1 MTHSDDQTF
10 GWSDADEALV
20 SAPPGPDE
28 GADIQSPREVA
39 VDAPGA
45 SRTYTYSVPA
55 RLSGIEDGEA
65 VLVEFGRS
73 RQALGVVVGP
83 ARGDLPQGAKPIL
96 ARVRADGPLL
106 PRLTLDF
113 ARWISEEYLAL
124 PAATLRSML
133 PPGMLERLELVAE
146 WAGEE
151 ATAEGAGGTPG
162 AAPGA
167 GAAAA
172 TTPAQRVRAGILD
185 RDEAVIAERLAAGP
199 RPVRDMEGQD
209 GRAATLRRLRS
220 MASRGIVRL
229 EWTLTAASSGPRF
242 ERWLHLTDEG
252 RGVASVS
259 GPGSGPGNAG
269 AGNVG
274 AGRSR
279 AGPAGAP
286 PGQAASGSAVG
297 ARLGP
302 RQGALLAD
310 LASAEATGVE
320 GLTGAEA
327 AHRHGS
333 GTATG
338 LIRRGLVVADVRE
351 RPRRPLARRPA
362 GRRGTRP
369 EGSDL
374 TPPQAEAL
382 AAIVAAAAAGDP
394 TPLLLEGI
402 TGSGK
407 TAVYAEAIAESIS
420 SGRTALILVP
430 EIALAI
436 PLVDRLRADLDAE
449 IAMLHSGLGEGER
462 ADEWRRIRAGGV
474 HVVVGTR
481 TALTAPLP
489 DIGLI
494 VVDEEHDAA
503 YKSDRTPRLQA
514 RDAALALA
522 RLAGAAVVLGSATP
536 SVESVGRVREGGY
549 RHAFL
554 PDRPSGAPPRV
565 EVVDLRA
572 ELASGNRRLLSA
584 SLSAALASL
593 PEGERAI
600 LVINRRGTA
609 SVVVCRDCGHVQRCP
624 ECERTLVYHQAG
636 VTLRCHHCGTA
647 SPLASRCPV
656 CRSPRIR
663 YLGGGTQRVE
673 DEVKAAFPHLRVG
686 RLDRDVAEH
695 KGAVE
700 RVLDAFGEGRLDVLV
715 GTSLVA
721 KGLDIPEV
729 TLVGVVSAD
738 IALNLPDERAAE
750 RTYQLLAQAIGRAGR
765 GALPGLA
772 IIQTYQPDHP
782 AIQAVATG
790 DAAAFYDAELEV
802 RRRFGSPPFGRL
814 VKLTVGLPDH
824 LAAEHEAA
832 SMADRLRAAAAS
844 RTAAVAVLGPAPAY
858 IARRAGRWRWNV
870 VLRGDRPLELLDP
883 PPGAPWSIDVDPDSL
898 L

>member
-1 MTHSDDQTF
+1 MAEEVDVL
-10 GWSDADEALV
+10 ALGLLAA
-20 SAPPGPDE
+20 APMIDGHGQGGP
-28 GADIQSPREVA
+28 AVEVA

-45 SRTYTYSVPA
+45 SRTYDYAVPD
-55 RLSGIEDGEA
+55 RLVPIEPGEA
-65 VLVEFGRS
+65 VLVEFGRG
-73 RQALGVVVGP
+73 RQALGVILGP
-83 ARGDLPQGAKPIL
+83 STEAPGADLKPLL
-96 ARVRADGPLL
+96 ARVHADGPLL
-106 PRLTLDF
+106 PPLTLVF
-113 ARWISEEYLAL
+113 ARWISNEYLAP

-146 WAGEE
+146 WLPQDWRDSSSGGEVASWPANAPAPVLDGFE
-151 ATAEGAGGTPG
+151 SAIRDKLANGPQPARNLEGA
-162 AAPGA
+162 
-167 GAAAA
+167 
-172 TTPAQRVRAGILD
+172 
-185 RDEAVIAERLAAGP
+185 E
-199 RPVRDMEGQD
+199 
-209 GRAATLRRLRS
+209 GRAALLRRLRA
-220 MASRGIVRL
+220 MAGRGLLRL
-229 EWTLTAASSGPRF
+229 EWTLTKATAGPRF
-242 ERWLHLTDEG
+242 ERWLILTDEG
-252 RGVASVS
+252 RRLAT
-259 GPGSGPGNAG
+259 GSG
-269 AGNVG
+269 
-274 AGRSR
+274 
-279 AGPAGAP
+279 
-286 PGQAASGSAVG
+286 AASGATAGVAVSATPA

-302 RQGALLAD
+302 RQRGLLEE
-310 LASAEATGVE
+310 LATAEAAGAS
-320 GLTGAEA
+320 GLAGAEA

-333 GTATG
+333 GTATS
-338 LIRRGLVVADVRE
+338 LVRRGLAVAEVRE
-351 RPRRPLARRPA
+351 RPRRPLARRRA

-369 EGSDL
+369 EGSPL
-374 TPPQAEAL
+374 TQPQAEAL
-382 AAIVAAAAAGDP
+382 ATILAAAEARDP

-407 TAVYAEAIAESIS
+407 TAVYAEAIAETIS
-420 SGRTALILVP
+420 TGRPALVLVP
-430 EIALAI
+430 EIALAM
-436 PLVDRLRADLDAE
+436 PLVDRLRSDLDAE
-449 IAMLHSGLGEGER
+449 IAILHSGLGEGER
-462 ADEWRRIRAGGV
+462 ADEWRRIRAGEV
-474 HVVVGTR
+474 DVVVGTR
-481 TALTAPLP
+481 TALTAPLA
-489 DIGLI
+489 DVGLI

-536 SVESVGRVREGGY
+536 SVESVGRVREGRY
-549 RHAFL
+549 RHAVL

-572 ELASGNRRLLSA
+572 ELAGGNRGL
-584 SLSAALASL
+584 LSAALSTALQSL
-593 PEGERAI
+593 PPGERAI

-624 ECERTLVYHQAG
+624 ECDLALVYHQAG

-647 SPLASRCPV
+647 SPLASRCPI

-673 DEVKAAFPHLRVG
+673 EEVRAAFPHLRVG

-700 RVLDAFGEGRLDVLV
+700 RVLDAFAEGRLDVLV

-750 RTYQLLAQAIGRAGR
+750 RTYQLLTQAVGRAGR
-765 GALPGLA
+765 GEMPGLA

-814 VKLTVGLPDH
+814 VKLTVGLADH
-824 LAAEHEAA
+824 LAAEQEASA
-832 SMADRLRAAAAS
+832 MADRLRAAAAA
-844 RTAAVAVLGPAPAY
+844 RTSGSSGGASSVAVLGPAPAY

-870 VLRGDRPLELLDP
+870 VLRGDRPLELLNP

>member
-1 MTHSDDQTF
+1 MAEAGEPSF
-10 GWSDADEALV
+10 GWGSGDPEEA
-20 SAPPGPDE
+20 SPGVAE
-28 GADIQSPREVA
+28 VGADGSELGADVSQAGQSPREVA

-45 SRTYTYSVPA
+45 SRTYTYAVPQ
-55 RLSGIEDGEA
+55 RLGGIEDGEA

-73 RQALGVVVGP
+73 RQALGVVLGP
-83 ARGDLPQGAKPIL
+83 ARGALPADAKPIL

-113 ARWISEEYLAL
+113 ARWISEEYLAP

-146 WAGEE
+146 RAPADAG
-151 ATAEGAGGTPG
+151 
-162 AAPGA
+162 
-167 GAAAA
+167 GAAAQ
-172 TTPAQRVRAGILD
+172 PLGGVPVD
-185 RDEAVIAERLAAGP
+185 RGEAVVVERLANGP
-199 RPVRDMEGQD
+199 RPVRDLEGAD

-220 MASRGIVRL
+220 MASRGILRL
-229 EWTLTAASSGPRF
+229 EWTLTATVGPRF
-242 ERWLHLTDEG
+242 ERWLTLTEEG
-252 RGVASVS
+252 RGA
-259 GPGSGPGNAG
+259 A
-269 AGNVG
+269 
-274 AGRSR
+274 
-279 AGPAGAP
+279 
-286 PGQAASGSAVG
+286 AASEA

-302 RQGALLAD
+302 RQRGLLD
-310 LASAEATGVE
+310 ELAT
-320 GLTGAEA
+320 AEA
-327 AHRHGS
+327 AGAPGLAAAEVAQRHGS
-333 GTATG
+333 GTATS
-338 LIRRGLVVADVRE
+338 LSRRGLVATDVRE
-351 RPRRPLARRPA
+351 RPRRPLARRRA

-369 EGSDL
+369 EGSPL
-374 TPPQAEAL
+374 TPAQSEAL
-382 AAIVAAAAAGDP
+382 ATILAAVENRDA

-407 TAVYAEAIAESIS
+407 TAVYAEAIAETIS
-420 SGRTALILVP
+420 AGRAALVLVP
-430 EIALAI
+430 EIALAM

-449 IAMLHSGLGEGER
+449 IAIMHSGLGEGER
-462 ADEWRRIRAGGV
+462 ADEWRRIRAGEV
-474 HVVVGTR
+474 DVVVGTR
-481 TALTAPLP
+481 AALTVPLA

-514 RDAALALA
+514 RDAALALG

-536 SVESVGRVREGGY
+536 SVESVGRVRQGRY
-549 RHAFL
+549 RHAVL

-572 ELASGNRRLLSA
+572 ELAAGNRGLLSG

-593 PEGERAI
+593 PAGERAI

-609 SVVVCRDCGHVQRCP
+609 SVVVCRDCGHVQTCP
-624 ECERTLVYHQAG
+624 ECERSLVYHQAG

-673 DEVKAAFPHLRVG
+673 EEVKAAFPHLRVG

-700 RVLDAFGEGRLDVLV
+700 RVLDAFAEGRLDVLV

-750 RTYQLLAQAIGRAGR
+750 RTYQLLTQAVGRAGR
-765 GALPGLA
+765 GEVPGLA

-790 DAAAFYDAELEV
+790 DAATFYDSELDA
-802 RRRFGSPPFGRL
+802 RSRFGSPPFGRL

-824 LAAEHEAA
+824 LAAEQEAA
-832 SMADRLRAAAAS
+832 AMADRLRAAAAGRAS
-844 RTAAVAVLGPAPAY
+844 GTSGSPVGSAPSVAVLGPAPAY
-858 IARRAGRWRWNV
+858 IARRSGRWRWNV
-870 VLRGDRPLELLDP
+870 VLRGDRPLELLSP
-883 PPGAPWSIDVDPDSL
+883 PPGAPWSVDVDPDSL